1 MIGIAVTFV
10 VLILAGVAVGRVWA
24 QTWCVPLYVSSC
36 GPEILGLVFSCN
48 ANIPSTEIAI
58 MPQLGCAQ
66 QTTELLRKKLS
77 PMFPPNVNGDRE
89 TQCTHILHS
98 MLCNTLQH
106 SPHWPLVK
114 ATENFECFA
123 EKIPLP
129 LIRHMLYMQLSLS
142 LSLIYPSI
150 HPSKYQFIHEKSI
163 QISIHPSYYHLS
175 IHYPAT
181 LQISIYPSKYQFIL
195 EYIHPS
201 MH

>member
-150 HPSKYQFIHEKSI
+150 HPSINSSMKNPSKYPFIHPIIIYPSI
-163 QISIHPSYYHLS
+163 IQQPSKYPSIHPNINL
-175 IHYPAT
+175 
-181 LQISIYPSKYQFIL
+181 F
-195 EYIHPS
+195 
-201 MH
+201 